1 MASINRRLGFG
12 INVASGATDSGIS
25 VANGIVR
32 GIREL
37 SHTGYERGEVEM
49 TELSTTGYREFHQ
62 SLRTLG
68 KYEFSV
74 MYASTDSRI
83 HEMLGGAAFGAS
95 TLSSRDTAPYV
106 IAISPTLAGGGGI
119 TLSGSSDVWY
129 GTGDIL
135 SVSPAFPRDDM
146 IEFSFVFNLRWED
159 STAILTEPS
168 SSIGI
173 AEPTTGA

>member
-1 MASINRRLGFG
+1 MAPIPQRLGFG
-12 INVASGATDSGIS
+12 INVASGGTDSTIGS
-25 VANGIVR
+25 ANGIVKN
-32 GIREL
+32 IREI
-37 SHTGYERGEVEM
+37 SHTGHERGEVDM
-49 TELSTTGYREFHQ
+49 TTLSSTGYREYHQ
-62 SLRTLG
+62 NLRTLG

-83 HEMLGGAAFGAS
+83 HEMMGAAFNDA
-95 TLSSRDTAPYV
+95 TLLSRDTAPYV
-106 IAISPTLAGGGGI
+106 VAISPTLAGGGGI

-159 STAILTEPS
+159 SSAILTEPS
-168 SSIGI
+168 SSIGL
-173 AEPTTGA
+173 ARPTTGA